1 MGYKRK
7 RNYLILPFYFTLIGN
22 GTVLR
27 LQLDTHTALPL
38 LAWAVNS
45 HFQVFLRSER
55 KEPANCSFTAALA
68 GGKLA
73 VAALPLLSSAVN
85 RIFQFSSSVRGGKLA
100 IAALPPLSSAV
111 KLIFQFS
118 SALRGGKLETADML
132 RVHFGW
138 SLSIRFFILSSLL
151 LLVGGSWVGA

>member
-7 RNYLILPFYFTLIGN
+7 PNYLILSFYFTLIGN

-55 KEPANCSFTAALA
+55 KEPANCSFTAALT
-68 GGKLA
+68 GGKLDSP
-73 VAALPLLSSAVN
+73 VFLLYERRKTGTQTQDRFVSLFCFPFY
-85 RIFQFSSSVRGGKLA
+85 I
-100 IAALPPLSSAV
+100 
-111 KLIFQFS
+111 LI
-118 SALRGGKLETADML
+118 
-132 RVHFGW
+132 W
-138 SLSIRFFILSSLL
+138 SRE
-151 LLVGGSWVGA
+151 GA

>member
-85 RIFQFSSSVRGGKLA
+85 RIFLFSSSVRGGKLA
-100 IAALPPLSSAV
+100 IAALPPL
-111 KLIFQFS
+111 I
-118 SALRGGKLETADML
+118 GGKVDFPVFLRSERRKTGNCRHPTGTFWLESFDPI
-132 RVHFGW
+132 FYP
-138 SLSIRFFILSSLL
+138 FFLIVAPSARPRL
-151 LLVGGSWVGA
+151 

>member
-7 RNYLILPFYFTLIGN
+7 PNYLTLSFYFTLIGN

-38 LAWAVNS
+38 LAWSVNS

-55 KEPANCSFTAALA
+55 KEPANCIFTAALTGGKLDSPVFLLYERRKTGTCSFTAAPI
-68 GGKLA
+68 GGKLHFP
-73 VAALPLLSSAVN
+73 VSSSA
-85 RIFQFSSSVRGGKLA
+85 RGGKLA

-132 RVHFGW
+132 RVHSG
-138 SLSIRFFILSSLL
+138 
-151 LLVGGSWVGA
+151 